1 MKRVTIPA
9 TTLIMLLAWL
19 TLTPYSYASKADD
32 HAAATRIIQQ
42 VQDLLRANNSYARY
56 HMQIVTADWQ
66 RDIRFDSWDDRLQRR
81 FFVRILEPRKD
92 HDTTWLKNGKNLWM
106 FIPRLER
113 DIRIPPSMMLSSW
126 MGSDFTNDDLVKMES
141 VVEDY
146 EHHIIA
152 RDDTTVTIE
161 SIPHPNAPVVWGKLI
176 HVINNEHLPLSVA
189 YYDEH
194 NSLVRTMHYSEVK
207 TMDGRRLPTR
217 WVMQSASENSKQ
229 TILTME
235 QVDFDLQ
242 LNDAM
247 FSRKRLRQHH

>member
-1 MKRVTIPA
+1 MVRPTAILKV
-9 TTLIMLLAWL
+9 LLACL
-19 TLTPYSYASKADD
+19 MITPC
-32 HAAATRIIQQ
+32 AAASEAGNQTTATSIIQQ
-42 VQDLLRANNSYARY
+42 VQDLLRANSSYARY
-56 HMQIVTADWQ
+56 HMQVVTAEWQ

-106 FIPRLER
+106 YIPRLER

-146 EHHIIA
+146 EHRIIA
-152 RDDTTVTIE
+152 QDDTSITIE
-161 SIPHPNAPVVWGKLI
+161 SIPHADAPVVWGKLV
-176 HVINNEHLPLSVA
+176 HVISNDHLPISVA
-189 YYDEH
+189 YYNEH
-194 NSLVRTMHYSEVK
+194 NTLVRTMRYSDVK
-207 TMDGRRLPTR
+207 VMDGRRLPTR
-217 WVMQSASENSKQ
+217 WVMQSATENDKK

-235 QVDFDLQ
+235 QVDFDLP

-247 FSRKRLRQHH
+247 FSRKRLRQRK